1 MKKYYQMWNE
11 IPIRER
17 PRSGEVYMCLD
28 PQERLGEGTWS
39 VSVMSGGVGNQ
50 WEDKIHLELFRREEI
65 AEMFAKMAGLIDKVQ
80 ELQIERGWVFRR
92 DEIQT

>member
-11 IPIRER
+11 IPMHKR
-17 PRSGEVYMCLD
+17 PRPGEVYICLD
-28 PQERLGEGTWS
+28 SQKRLGEGTWS
-39 VSVMSGGVGNQ
+39 VSVMSGGVGNHRNDNIQ
-50 WEDKIHLELFRREEI
+50 LGLFRREEI
-65 AEMFAKMAGLIDKVQ
+65 AEMFAKMAGMIDNVK